1 MVLFWVTPRSSKHQ
15 SEFLFE
21 TYFLQ
26 TFYPHPQDFSR
37 TPPGHFPILSLLP
50 TAELKHF
57 WDARRARW
65 PSLSLSLSPR
75 PRRHRQPHS
84 SVHQGPVGTGQDKL
98 PGKRELLVPWP
109 VQLHCFLFLRIHPAL
124 YWVICPVFFFLPV
137 TPRQLPPLVIQ
148 KITVIEWKVLIAPF
162 IILGSHIRLFNL
174 FCLGTPQRLREV
186 FGLNQD

>member
-1 MVLFWVTPRSSKHQ
+1 MVLFWVTPRSSKHH

-37 TPPGHFPILSLLP
+37 TPPGHFPLLSLLP

-124 YWVICPVFFFLPV
+124 YWVICPVFFFFPCDTEAASSPCYSENYSHRMESLNCSIHYPGESY
-137 TPRQLPPLVIQ
+137 P
-148 KITVIEWKVLIAPF
+148 TV
-162 IILGSHIRLFNL
+162 
-174 FCLGTPQRLREV
+174 
-186 FGLNQD
+186 